1 MTIAASESP
10 EQFAA
15 EVKRE
20 ARRIGFDLCRITH
33 AGPSGRREYVEAWL
47 AAGRAGEMR
56 YLHERV
62 DDRLDVGRVLPGA
75 ASVICV
81 AMNYHVP
88 LDEPPDDGR
97 RLRVARYALGDD
109 YHVHLKDRL
118 YALADWLRGGVPG
131 IETKCSV
138 DTVPV
143 LERELAAR
151 AGIGWVGKNTCV
163 INERIGSWLF
173 LGEVITTLALPSDEA
188 AVDRC
193 GTCTR
198 CLDACPTNA
207 IVAPYELDASRCI
220 SYLTIEHRGEIES
233 TLASKMEGWAFGCDI
248 CQSVCPWNG
257 RAPVALLDELQPR
270 LRDGTLDARDVDRW
284 DDEEYWATTRRS
296 AMRRVKLPQWRR
308 NARLASGL
316 AATTPLSADVRT
328 PEPLPAM

>member
-1 MTIAASESP
+1 MTIDETSSP
-10 EQFAA
+10 AQLAA

-33 AGPSGRREYVEAWL
+33 AGPSDRREYVEAWL
-47 AAGRAGEMR
+47 AAGHAGEMR
-56 YLHERV
+56 YLHDRIDE
-62 DDRLDVGRVLPGA
+62 RLDVGRVLPGA

-88 LDEPPDDGR
+88 LDAPQAGVDR
-97 RLRVARYALGDD
+97 VKVARYALGDD

-118 YALADWLRGGVPG
+118 YLLADWLRARTPG

-173 LGEVITTLALPSDEA
+173 LGEVITTLALPIDES

-193 GTCTR
+193 GTCRR

-207 IVAPYELDASRCI
+207 IVAPYQLDASRCI
-220 SYLTIEHRGEIES
+220 SYLTIEHRGAIAPS
-233 TLASKMEGWAFGCDI
+233 LVDRLDGWAFGCDV
-248 CQSVCPWNG
+248 CQTVCPWNG
-257 RAPVALLDELQPR
+257 RAPVATLDELQPR
-270 LRDGTLDARDVDRW
+270 LPDGTLGATSIDAW
-284 DDEEYWATTRRS
+284 DDEAYGSITRRS
-296 AMRRVKLPQWRR
+296 ALRRVKLPQWKR
-308 NARLASGL
+308 NASLASGQPIK
-316 AATTPLSADVRT
+316 TSSGCEPTPGPR
-328 PEPLPAM
+328 PAM